1 MGELLA
7 CEQEEA
13 RLTTLE
19 DNKRVAKEAADD
31 AKNAAS
37 ATLTAA
43 QEHLDVETVRIDDE
57 RATLERIL
65 VLLDTLLPASSKVR
79 IGSDGV
85 RAEILYNGEWGTIC
99 DDDFDD
105 QDAIAFCSTLNG
117 SPMPLSTAVGSA
129 NTVDG
134 SGPINADDLLCNGE
148 SNIFDCAG
156 TWGSHNCGHHE
167 DVGVHCAA

>member
-19 DNKRVAKEAADD
+19 DSKRVAKEAADD

-85 RAEILYNGEWGTIC
+85 RAEILYNGVWGTIC
-99 DDDFDD
+99 DDEFENE
-105 QDAIAFCSTLNG
+105 DAIAFCSTLNG
-117 SPMPLSTAVGSA
+117 HPMPLSTVVGHA
-129 NTVDG
+129 DTVDG
-134 SGPINADDLLCNGE
+134 SGPINVDNLACNGE
-148 SNIFDCAG
+148 SNIFDCSGA
-156 TWGSHNCGHHE
+156 WGHHNCQHSE
-167 DVGVHCAA
+167 DVGVHCQS